1 MPSVPP
7 ARPIRGVVFDF
18 HHTLAHAGDPAVWLQ
33 QAWADLGRDGD
44 AATGLG
50 PADHEGAMAFLDRL
64 WEHARDVDPDSER
77 DLDPRRH
84 REVFDRTMAQAPG
97 IDLEL
102 ADALYSIMHR
112 QWDVYD
118 DVLPVLTA
126 LRDKGV
132 RVAMLSNVGF
142 DLTPALERTGVG
154 ALIDGAVMSYAVGVV
169 KPDPGIFERAL
180 EILDLPA
187 TDVLMVG
194 DAWRDDG
201 GAAALGVRTLILPRT
216 DDASH
221 GLELVVRL
229 V

>member
-97 IDLEL
+97 IDLER
-102 ADALYSIMHR
+102 AD
-112 QWDVYD
+112 
-118 DVLPVLTA
+118 
-126 LRDKGV
+126 
-132 RVAMLSNVGF
+132 
-142 DLTPALERTGVG
+142 
-154 ALIDGAVMSYAVGVV
+154 
-169 KPDPGIFERAL
+169 
-180 EILDLPA
+180 
-187 TDVLMVG
+187 
-194 DAWRDDG
+194 
-201 GAAALGVRTLILPRT
+201 
-216 DDASH
+216 
-221 GLELVVRL
+221 
-229 V
+229 

>member
-7 ARPIRGVVFDF
+7 APPIRGVVFDF
-18 HHTLAHAGDPAVWLQ
+18 HHTLAHAGDPAVWLRE
-33 QAWADLGRDGD
+33 AWTDLGRDGD
-44 AATGLG
+44 PATVLG
-50 PADHEGAMAFLDRL
+50 DDYAPALAFLDQL
-64 WEHARDVDPDSER
+64 WEEARVVDPENER
-77 DLDPRRH
+77 DRDPARH
-84 REVFDRTMAQAPG
+84 REVFDRVIATAPG
-97 IDLEL
+97 IDVQL
-102 ADALYSIMHR
+102 ADALYQIMHR

-142 DLTPALERTGVG
+142 DLTPTLERTGVG

-180 EILDLPA
+180 QILDLPA
-187 TDVLMVG
+187 SDVLMVG

-216 DDASH
+216 DDPSH